1 MYSQAGYNLK
11 QTIEKNEGNNKMD
24 KKEIENIKD
33 YYYFVNIL
41 DKIDYTKITNINEH
55 YEYLLSSM
63 LIYQAPVRTSL
74 YTSCQII
81 WK

>member
-1 MYSQAGYNLK
+1 M
-11 QTIEKNEGNNKMD
+11 IDNKMD

-33 YYYFVNIL
+33 YSYFVNIL

-55 YEYLLSSM
+55 YEYLLFSM
-63 LIYQAPVRTSL
+63 LIYQAPVRTSS

-81 WK
+81 RKKYWIIKKILLK

>member
-33 YYYFVNIL
+33 YSYFVNIL

-55 YEYLLSSM
+55 YEYLLLSM

-74 YTSCQII
+74 
-81 WK
+81 